1 MGKLLD
7 ILEPQSP
14 HRDNGNS
21 YFTYIIGLLSEPN
34 KIMIIY
40 VNKDFFCCCKQ
51 VEKDLKKK
59 SLEKIMEEVKR
70 LLRKLKDRALT
81 AKDSQKVFMAGSTLP
96 YHSGGSSRERI
107 LAISSSYFAQYLRS
121 QNQKV

>member
-1 MGKLLD
+1 
-7 ILEPQSP
+7 
-14 HRDNGNS
+14 
-21 YFTYIIGLLSEPN
+21 
-34 KIMIIY
+34 
-40 VNKDFFCCCKQ
+40 
-51 VEKDLKKK
+51 
-59 SLEKIMEEVKR
+59 MEEVKR